1 MSLFRILEGAADGAT
16 PAGSILPTILMLVA
30 VVAVFF
36 FMSRSQKK
44 QDRQANEMRNSLMIG
59 DEITT
64 IGGIIGRV
72 VKVTEETVVIETSRD
87 RTKLHI
93 LKNAVRSVDVH
104 AEDTIEAAEKQN
116 KADEKNGK

>member
-1 MSLFRILEGAADGAT
+1 MNFLSILEATATEGAAG
-16 PAGSILPTILMLVA
+16 GSMIGTILMVVA

-44 QDRQANEMRNSLMIG
+44 QDREAANMRNALTVG

-72 VKVTEETVVIETSRD
+72 VKVTEETIVIETGKD
-87 RTKLHI
+87 RTKLHL
-93 LKNAVRSVDVH
+93 LKSAVRSVDVH
-104 AEDTIEAAEKQN
+104 AADTIEAAEKAAKTDKQ
-116 KADEKNGK
+116 

>member
-1 MSLFRILEGAADGAT
+1 MNFLSILEAAA
-16 PAGSILPTILMLVA
+16 PAGGAGGSMIGTILMLVL

-44 QDRQANEMRNSLMIG
+44 QDREAPNMRNALTVG

-72 VKVTEETVVIETSRD
+72 VKVTEETIVIETGKD
-87 RTKLHI
+87 RTKLHL
-93 LKNAVRSVDVH
+93 LKSAVRSVDVH
-104 AEDTIEAAEKQN
+104 AADTIEAAEKAAKAE
-116 KADEKNGK
+116 KADKQ

>member
-44 QDRQANEMRNSLMIG
+44 QDRQANEMRNSLMVG

-104 AEDTIEAAEKQN
+104 AADTIEAAEKN
-116 KADEKNGK
+116 EK